1 MQIYST
7 ATDKMFMARV
17 VQMARR
23 VDAAATAEIIS
34 GPTSLQKRSILR
46 ILAFKTA
53 HRNNNHR
60 VSTNVILPNLFILFF
75 FFFSSCFVL
84 GGTN

>member
-17 VQMARR
+17 VQMATR

-60 VSTNVILPNLFILFF
+60 VSTNVILPNLFIFF
-75 FFFSSCFVL
+75 FLFSSCFVL